1 MDHVSVKYIGKR
13 LEYTDGTFG
22 TRIHFLQGESRMVP
36 LDKARLMLKHPDVY
50 APGVA
55 DAPVAVLTVETTE
68 EDNVQD
74 MRDAIASMDKAAL
87 ESYTV
92 THFRVN
98 LDKRK
103 SVETLRSEVTGMVDR
118 FGAP

>member
-1 MDHVSVKYIGKR
+1 MNVSVKYIGKR

-22 TRIHFLQGESRMVP
+22 TRIRFLQGESRMVP

-50 APGVA
+50 VPGVA
-55 DAPVAVLTVETTE
+55 DAPVAVLPVETTE

-87 ESYTV
+87 ESYTK
-92 THFRVN
+92 THFRID

-103 SVETLRSEVTGMVDR
+103 SVESLRHQVTGLVDQ
-118 FGAP
+118 FGVL